1 MSKHYE
7 EVVRGSL
14 SELIQWANSKDIL
27 GEITVV
33 VEGFDPGTKE
43 FSNEDLVN
51 LVIKQ
56 EEAGESRK
64 EAIAQVA
71 KVNGVSK
78 RVVFDAMVAHKS
90 GDKI

>member
-1 MSKHYE
+1 T
-7 EVVRGSL
+7 R
-14 SELIQWANSKDIL
+14 
-27 GEITVV
+27 
-33 VEGFDPGTKE
+33 E

-78 RVVFDAMVAHKS
+78 RVVFDAMVAYKG

>member
-1 MSKHYE
+1 MSGTPIEKI
-7 EVVRGSL
+7 
-14 SELIQWANSKDIL
+14 SEMMGHSDVS
-27 GEITVV
+27 ITISYL
-33 VEGFDPGTKE
+33 KE

-71 KVNGVSK
+71 KVNGVSR